1 MLGIGNSTMNKAKHS
16 LCSHGAYSP
25 VGKQVVIQDTNTPTD
40 ECVTLNLGKCYNGKG
55 TVL

>member
-1 MLGIGNSTMNKAKHS
+1 MLVTGNSTMNKTKHS
-16 LCSHGAYSP
+16 LCFHGAYSP
-25 VGKQVVIQDTNTPTD
+25 VGRQVLIQDTNTPTN